1 MRPFLLAL
9 PALLALSAAAAAGPQ
24 PLDEGRL
31 AAVAAGQ
38 ELVPSSSFSLVTSNP
53 ITTTNTLTSNYSA
66 GQSLS
71 SAAHNSVT
79 TLGLSAI
86 GVTATGGATSMVS
99 GMIGVVP

>member
-38 ELVPSSSFSLVTSNP
+38 DIGPSSNFSLVTSNP
-53 ITTTNTLTSNYSA
+53 VTTTTTSTSTFSAMQGLTGSASNTATA
-66 GQSLS
+66 
-71 SAAHNSVT
+71 
-79 TLGLSAI
+79 LGLSSSNVSAM
-86 GVTATGGATSMVS
+86 GSATSSVL
-99 GMIGVVP
+99 GG

>member
-38 ELVPSSSFSLVTSNP
+38 ELVPSSSFSLLNNQPV
-53 ITTTNTLTSNYSA
+53 TTTNTSTSTFSAMQGLT
-66 GQSLS
+66 GS
-71 SAAHNSVT
+71 STNAVN
-79 TLGLSAI
+79 AI
-86 GVTATGGATSMVS
+86 GLGSMGISAMGSASSMVS
-99 GMIGVVP
+99 GAIGAP